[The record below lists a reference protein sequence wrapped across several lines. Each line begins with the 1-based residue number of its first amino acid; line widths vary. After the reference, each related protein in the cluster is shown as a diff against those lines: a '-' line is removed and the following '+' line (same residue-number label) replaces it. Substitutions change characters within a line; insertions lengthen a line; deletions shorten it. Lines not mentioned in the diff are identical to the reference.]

1 MSSGDQIKGQDL
13 FLRQQLNKNING
25 PVIICDGIQTP
36 ENFGSILRVADA
48 TGSKDIWLLDSDL
61 DLKSKKLSKLARS
74 VDRHLNIEHL
84 TLSCFEQKRE
94 EIKTLYALEITTQS
108 KNIFE
113 TDISRCDG
121 IVIGHESLGI
131 RPKLLNYCDRA
142 IHLPMYGTN
151 GSMNVSHALSVFL
164 YEWRRQQS
172 IQPLY

>member
-1 MSSGDQIKGQDL
+1 MLTGDQIRGQDL
-13 FLRQQLNKNING
+13 FLRQQKNKNVNG

-48 TGSKDIWLLDSDL
+48 TGSQNIWLLDSDL

-74 VDRHLNIEHL
+74 VDQHLNINHL
-84 TLSCFEQKRE
+84 TLSCFEIKRTNF
-94 EIKTLYALEITTQS
+94 INLCALEITTQS
-108 KNIFE
+108 NNLFE
-113 TDISRCDG
+113 TDISSCDG

-131 RPKLLNYCDRA
+131 RPKLLSYCNRA

-164 YEWRRQQS
+164 YEWRRQQ
-172 IQPLY
+172 